1 MIPISIPS
9 ITDEEIKLVTD
20 AVKSTWVSSI
30 GIYLEKFENILAEF
44 HDISHAITT
53 SSGTT
58 ALHLALLASGIKP
71 GSKVGVPRVTFAA
84 SVNAILYCNAI
95 PIIID
100 CDGDS
105 CMEFSDF
112 EKVADHLDA
121 IILVHLNGN
130 CGNLN
135 KILKL
140 CKKFSIEII
149 EDAAEAIGCEYN
161 KKKLGT
167 FGTAGILSFY
177 GNKTITTGEGGCIL
191 TNSDEVAKKARHLR
205 DHSMDSKKRYF
216 HDRLGFNYRM
226 TNLQAALGFAQ
237 MKRIDQISKERRRIL
252 NFYINAFD
260 KLQLKNMRL
269 ITPHYQEINSLT
281 PWLIQIDISSNK
293 SVDQVMNLLKEKN
306 IDSRPMFS
314 PIDTFPY
321 IKNNR
326 NLKPSKTSGNMFL
339 PLHDRLKESDVIYI
353 VENLAK
359 ILKNENMLDR
369 S

>member
-9 ITDEEIKLVTD
+9 ITKEEVELVTD

-44 HDISHAITT
+44 HGVNHAITT

-71 GSKVGVPRVTFAA
+71 NSKVGVPRVTFAA
-84 SVNAILYCNAI
+84 SVNAILYCNAT
-95 PIIID
+95 PVIID
-100 CDGDS
+100 CDSDS
-105 CMEFSDF
+105 CMELKDF
-112 EKVADHLDA
+112 ERVANELDA

-135 KILKL
+135 EILKL
-140 CKKFSIEII
+140 CEKFSIKII
-149 EDAAEAIGCEYN
+149 EDAAEAIGCEYQ

-167 FGTAGILSFY
+167 FGSAGILSFY

-191 TNSDEVAKKARHLR
+191 TNSDEIAKYARHRR

-216 HDRLGFNYRM
+216 HDCLGFNYRM

-237 MKRIDQISKERRRIL
+237 MKRIDEISKERRMIL
-252 NFYINAFD
+252 NFYINAF
-260 KLQLKNMRL
+260 KKFKLKNVRL
-269 ITPHYQEINSLT
+269 VIPQFQEINDIT
-281 PWLIQIDISSNK
+281 PWIIQIEILSDISVSK
-293 SVDQVMNLLKEKN
+293 TMNLLKNKG

-326 NLKPSKTSGNMFL
+326 NLKPPKTTGNMFL
-339 PLHDRLKESDVIYI
+339 PLHAKLSESDVDYI
-353 VENLAK
+353 VQSLSH
-359 ILKNENMLDR
+359 I
-369 S
+369 